1 MFSTWRECNDP
12 FSAVSIWERI
22 FNWPGWLPNSI
33 WKSRGSCLLYIGYY
47 RMSAA
52 TELEDS
58 CFKIYAPTVG
68 LRLAAFIF
76 NHDVAESYA
85 WTTNTSQVFVA
96 VYCSSAREVEDKCL
110 PSNLVASFPASLSLR
125 MSRCH
130 QRSLQ
135 WLDKKKTRMPSW
147 FCVVFIDHKENCAS
161 YLMLILVPG
170 VHIAQNRWRYS
181 LCSYTYSMSH
191 DMIKTIQCQSRELA
205 CAQNPIKW

>member
-135 WLDKKKTRMPSW
+135 WLDKKK
-147 FCVVFIDHKENCAS
+147 DKDAE
-161 YLMLILVPG
+161 LILCRFHWP
-170 VHIAQNRWRYS
+170 QRK
-181 LCSYTYSMSH
+181 L
-191 DMIKTIQCQSRELA
+191 RELSHA
-205 CAQNPIKW
+205 HSRSRCAHCAKSMAIFSLFIYIQYEPWHD